1 MEMEM
6 EVDAPPSLFDPTN
19 DTHREQY
26 RRYRHRRRQS
36 ASSNVSPL
44 LQGPVSRF
52 SDASLLYEGNTIQ
65 RRPNSA
71 LLLEEIKQELETD
84 DVDGMD
90 GNTPL
95 NSAMRRA
102 SIDSRASGEFNSSFG
117 PARQTGMYSLQPIKG
132 EEEDLSDEG
141 STFSLFASLLDS
153 ALQGLMSFQDLILQL
168 EKTCR
173 DVSESIRF
181 GSTVR
186 HRVVEDKFMRQKAK
200 FLIDEAAS
208 WSLFWYLFGKGVSF
222 EVSPPTSHQQACQFV
237 RTDLMAEACVRIVL
251 WLEGLASEALD
262 LEKKVVRGSH
272 VGSYLPS
279 SGVWHHTQRF
289 LRRKNYDPAIV
300 QHVDFD
306 APTREEAK
314 LISDDKAI
322 FIIIFMGEQKQDE
335 LLLEDVWTLLKAGR
349 LEEACELCSSAGQAS
364 ATLCPFRGIDI
375 FPSVEAMMRNGKSR
389 TLQAIELEGRVGHQL
404 RLWKWASFCASEK
417 ISEQDGGK
425 YETAVYAVQCSNL
438 KHVLPVCTDWESACW
453 AMVKCWLDAQVDLH
467 LSQLQKGGGAISYDR
482 RSNEDE
488 MSGSLSG
495 GSEHMSLPPVSP
507 GSWPYQILDQQPRDM
522 SSLLQKL
529 HSSDMVH
536 EAVSRS
542 CREQHRQIQM
552 RLMLGDVSNLLDLL
566 WSWISPSE
574 SDWDDNLR
582 PQGDPEMMRFGAH
595 LVLVLRYIIDVE
607 LKEVI
612 REKLETI
619 GDRILHLYVMYL
631 FSQQHEEWVGVY
643 ASQLVRHLCVDLFVQ
658 MMELR
663 LNSRMSVKH
672 KLFRSAVQYLPF
684 SSEDNSKAC
693 FEEIIDRVLSRSRET
708 KLSKNDADMAE
719 HHRLQSLEKAMV
731 IQWLCF
737 TPPSTIKDFQGISVM
752 LLVKAL
758 MHSNILFREFALI
771 SMWRVPETP
780 IGAHKLLAFLSEPL
794 QQPKDNLLSLN
805 DPDVSDNLHE
815 FEDWHAYYCWDA
827 TYRKWLKAESENGV
841 VPPDDLSSEE
851 KDASIA
857 FARQTLSSALAL
869 LIREGDPW
877 LSAAQESAYNST
889 EHVFLELHAVAMLC
903 LPSREC
909 VAPDAT
915 HCAALTSALYSSVSE
930 EVVLHR
936 QLTVDVTISSEDSS
950 CIEVIL
956 RCLAVEGDGLG
967 FHEANDGGLLA
978 TVMADGFKG
987 ELNQFQ
993 FGVAMEIS
1001 RIDAWYS
1008 DDDHLAGPP
1017 ATYVVRGLCRRC
1029 CIPETILRCMQVAGY
1044 LSQAGDSVE
1053 TSEKLIELVASADY
1067 GILHLFSQRQL
1078 QEFLSLQRDLMLHQ
1092 MVLEEEAI
1100 ALDA

>member
-26 RRYRHRRRQS
+26 RRYRRRQS

-102 SIDSRASGEFNSSFG
+102 SIDSRAAGEFSSSFG
-117 PARQTGMYSLQPIKG
+117 PARQTGRNSLRLIKS

-200 FLIDEAAS
+200 LLIDEAAS
-208 WSLFWYLFGKGVSF
+208 WSLFWYLFGKAID
-222 EVSPPTSHQQACQFV
+222 ELPEELLQSPPTSHQQACQFV
-237 RTDLMAEACVRIVL
+237 RTDLTAEACVRTVL

-262 LEKKVVRGSH
+262 LEKKVRGSH

-289 LRRKNYDPAIV
+289 LRRGNYDPAVV

-314 LISDDKAI
+314 LISDDK
-322 FIIIFMGEQKQDE
+322 KQDE

-349 LEEACELCSSAGQAS
+349 LEEACELCSSAGQAWRA
-364 ATLCPFRGIDI
+364 ATLCPFRGIDL
-375 FPSVEAMMRNGKSR
+375 FPSVEAMMKNGKSR

-453 AMVKCWLDAQVDLH
+453 AMVKCWLDAQVDVH
-467 LSQLQKGGGAISYDR
+467 LSQLQKGGGAIGYDR
-482 RSNEDE
+482 RSNDDE

-542 CREQHRQIQM
+542 CREQHHQIQM

-582 PQGDPEMMRFGAH
+582 PPGDPEMMRFGAH

-672 KLFRSAVQYLPF
+672 KLFYSAVQYLPF

-708 KLSKNDADMAE
+708 KPSKNDADVAE

-815 FEDWHAYYCWDA
+815 FEDWHAYYSWDA

-857 FARQTLSSALAL
+857 FARQTLSSALPL

-936 QLTVDVTISSEDSS
+936 QLTVEVTISSEDSS
-950 CIEVIL
+950 CIEVML

-1008 DDDHLAGPP
+1008 DNDHLMGPP

-1100 ALDA
+1100 ALAA